1 MFLFSFV
8 PAPLKFA
15 AMPWALGRGIQ
26 VSLSAAKTRSSGL
39 HGASGLV
46 LIGAGLFTLLA
57 APFARAQGFPQ
68 TFADIVEGVLP
79 TVVVVQVETPP
90 NAGGLNL
97 EEFFRGEAPGGTGS
111 GFFIDTEGHIATN
124 EHVVSVGTNVS
135 VVLNDGTVR
144 SAEVLGFD
152 VDTDLAVLKIDPE
165 GLDFK
170 PVEWADSDTVRVGDW
185 VIAVGNPLDVGVTVT
200 HGIVSALDRDLSYSN
215 PFDQRIQTD
224 AAINS
229 GNSGGP
235 SFNIDGKVIGVN
247 QSIVSRT
254 GGSVGLGFMIPSNVA
269 RQIVAQLRTFGEVRR
284 GFLGITF
291 SELSIELR
299 DRTDY
304 TGTSGVFVE
313 TVFEGLPAQR
323 AGIQAG
329 DIIITFEGREIAQQ
343 SDFIQMVAATPPG
356 SRVKLAIFRDGE
368 IFDVT
373 VELTLRQIDNLAN
386 NQAPDLE
393 ELQNFYGGAVVPLTL
408 SERLLRGLNP
418 TEGGVRLV
426 FLTRGGPLASAGLQ
440 FEDIIQGVDDTLV
453 FDPEEFFNALEAS
466 RESGSQSVDLAVLR
480 GGALVTIE
488 LILP

>member
-1 MFLFSFV
+1 MFQSV
-8 PAPLKFA
+8 IVSASLKCA
-15 AMPWALGRGIQ
+15 VLPWVSGRGGQ
-26 VSLSAAKTRSSGL
+26 ASLGAARSRRFGNLSA
-39 HGASGLV
+39 LV
-46 LIGAGLFTLLA
+46 LIGAGLIAVMA

-68 TFADIVEGVLP
+68 TFADIVEDVLP

-90 NAGGLNL
+90 NPGGLNL
-97 EEFFRGEAPGGTGS
+97 EDFFGGEAPGGTGS

-124 EHVVSVGTNVS
+124 EHVVSVGTDVS

-144 SAEVLGFD
+144 PAEVLGFD

-165 GLDFK
+165 GLEFK
-170 PVEWADSDTVRVGDW
+170 PVEWADSDEVRVGDW

-200 HGIVSALDRDLSYSN
+200 HGIVSALDRDLSYAN

-269 RQIVAQLRTFGEVRR
+269 RQIVDQLRAFGEVRR

-291 SELSIELR
+291 SELSDDLR
-299 DRTDY
+299 DRTAY
-304 TGTSGVFVE
+304 TGASGVFVE
-313 TVFEGLPAQR
+313 NVFEGLPADQ

-329 DIIITFEGREIAQQ
+329 DIIVTFQGREIAQQ

-356 SRVKLAIFRDGE
+356 SRVTLTVFREGE
-368 IFDVT
+368 TFEVT
-373 VELTLRQIDNLAN
+373 VELTLRQIENLPN
-386 NQAPDLE
+386 NQALDLE

-418 TEGGVRLV
+418 NEGGVRLV
-426 FLTRGGPLASAGLQ
+426 FLTRGGPLASAGLL
-440 FEDIIQGVDDTLV
+440 FEDIIQAVDDTLV

-466 RESGSQSVDLAVLR
+466 RESGAQSVELAILR
-480 GGALVTIE
+480 NGEPMTIE
-488 LILP
+488 LSLP